1 VRLRLPEATTA
12 KAVRLLVAG
21 ATPAFRE
28 SPGSLEVTVP
38 SIRAHEVI
46 AVDL

>member
-1 VRLRLPEATTA
+1 VH
-12 KAVRLLVAG
+12 LLVAG
-21 ATPAFRE
+21 TSAPIRE
-28 SPGSLEVTVP
+28 AAGWLEVTVP